1 MHAYRT
7 HTCGELTKSDVGA
20 TVKLSGWL
28 HRRRDHGGVMF
39 IDLRD
44 HYGLTQCV
52 FNPGTPDFETVEY
65 LRAESVITIEGRV
78 VAREDSLVNPNLAT
92 GSIEVVV
99 DKAEVL
105 SRADELPLPV
115 FGEPDY
121 PEDIRL
127 RHRYLDLRRE
137 TLHANMKLRSDVIT
151 SLRRRMVDQGFTEYQ
166 TPILTASSPEGAR
179 DFLVP
184 SRLHPGEF
192 YALPQAPQQFKQLL
206 MVSGFDRYFQIAPCF
221 RDEDARADRSPGEFY
236 QLDIEM
242 SFVEQEDVFNAIE
255 PVMRGVFE
263 EFAGGKAEGY
273 ELTLGSG
280 TFIPGFEEQLI
291 GVKVG
296 DKIEV
301 KVKFPDSYGAAELSG
316 KDAVFDVTVNELKET
331 VPSAID
337 DELAKKVGME
347 NLEALKK
354 SIREEQE
361 SKFNEMSR
369 MILKR
374 ALLDELSAAHDFEI
388 PEKLLDREFDTIWKQ
403 FEEQRKKDKDAGQG
417 SEEKTDD
424 EHKKD
429 FREIAERRVRLGL
442 LLSEVGRA
450 NNVQIS
456 QEDVNSQLM
465 AEARRHPGREK
476 EVMEHYK
483 NNPKAME
490 ELSAPLYEEKVVNF
504 ILEQASITE
513 KTATKDEL
521 IKTMEDEAAGKPKAK
536 AKAGGKSKAKG
547 KAAEKKAAKKDK

>member
-1 MHAYRT
+1 MQVT
-7 HTCGELTKSDVGA
+7 ETKSEGLSREFKVALPANEIEEKISHRLKELARTAQMPGFRPGKVPVSVLRKKYGPSVLGEVLERAVNDSSQQALAEKGLRPAMQPQIEITSFEDGGDLEYTIAVELLPEIKPVDFSKIKLERLIPKTDDAAMENTLADIAAAQGDSAAIKDDRETKTGDVL
-20 TVKLSGWL
+20 V
-28 HRRRDHGGVMF
+28 
-39 IDLRD
+39 IDFL
-44 HYGLTQCV
+44 
-52 FNPGTPDFETVEY
+52 
-65 LRAESVITIEGRV
+65 GRV
-78 VAREDSLVNPNLAT
+78 
-92 GSIEVVV
+92 G
-99 DKAEVL
+99 
-105 SRADELPLPV
+105 
-115 FGEPDY
+115 G
-121 PEDIRL
+121 
-127 RHRYLDLRRE
+127 
-137 TLHANMKLRSDVIT
+137 
-151 SLRRRMVDQGFTEYQ
+151 
-166 TPILTASSPEGAR
+166 
-179 DFLVP
+179 
-184 SRLHPGEF
+184 
-192 YALPQAPQQFKQLL
+192 
-206 MVSGFDRYFQIAPCF
+206 
-221 RDEDARADRSPGEFY
+221 
-236 QLDIEM
+236 
-242 SFVEQEDVFNAIE
+242 
-255 PVMRGVFE
+255 E

-361 SKFNEMSR
+361 SEFNEMSR

-483 NNPKAME
+483 NNPEAME

-513 KTATKDEL
+513 KTATKDGL

-536 AKAGGKSKAKG
+536 AKAGGKSKTKG
-547 KAAEKKAAKKDK
+547 KAAAEKKAAKKDK

>member
-1 MHAYRT
+1 MQVT
-7 HTCGELTKSDVGA
+7 ETKSEG
-20 TVKLSGWL
+20 LSREFKVAL
-28 HRRRDHGGVMF
+28 PANEIEEKISHRLKELAQTAQMPGFRPGKVPVSG
-39 IDLRD
+39 LRKK
-44 HYGLTQCV
+44 YG
-52 FNPGTPDFETVEY
+52 P
-65 LRAESVITIEGRV
+65 SVLG
-78 VAREDSLVNPNLAT
+78 
-92 GSIEVVV
+92 
-99 DKAEVL
+99 EVL
-105 SRADELPLPV
+105 ERAGKDSSQQAFAEKGLRPAMQPQIEITSFEDGGDLEYTIAVELLPEIKPV
-115 FGEPDY
+115 DFSKIKLERLIPKTDDAAM
-121 PEDIRL
+121 ENTLADIAA
-127 RHRYLDLRRE
+127 DQGDSAVIKDDRE
-137 TLHANMKLRSDVIT
+137 TKTGDVLVI
-151 SLRRRMVDQGFTEYQ
+151 
-166 TPILTASSPEGAR
+166 
-179 DFLVP
+179 DFLG
-184 SRLHPGEF
+184 RIG
-192 YALPQAPQQFKQLL
+192 
-206 MVSGFDRYFQIAPCF
+206 G
-221 RDEDARADRSPGEFY
+221 
-236 QLDIEM
+236 
-242 SFVEQEDVFNAIE
+242 
-255 PVMRGVFE
+255 E

-450 NNVQIS
+450 NNIQIS

-483 NNPKAME
+483 NNPEAME

-536 AKAGGKSKAKG
+536 AKAGRKSKAKD
-547 KAAEKKAAKKDK
+547 KAAAEKKAAKKDK

>member
-1 MHAYRT
+1 MQVT
-7 HTCGELTKSDVGA
+7 ETKSEGLSREFKVALPANEIEEKISHRLKELARTAQMPGFRPGKVPVSVLRKKYGPSVLGEVLERAVKDSSQQAFAEKGLRPAMQPQIEITSFEDGGDLEYTIAVELLPEIKPVDFSKIKLERLIPKTDDAAMENTLADIAAAQGDSAAIKDDRETKTGDVL
-20 TVKLSGWL
+20 V
-28 HRRRDHGGVMF
+28 
-39 IDLRD
+39 IDFL
-44 HYGLTQCV
+44 
-52 FNPGTPDFETVEY
+52 
-65 LRAESVITIEGRV
+65 GRV
-78 VAREDSLVNPNLAT
+78 
-92 GSIEVVV
+92 G
-99 DKAEVL
+99 
-105 SRADELPLPV
+105 
-115 FGEPDY
+115 G
-121 PEDIRL
+121 
-127 RHRYLDLRRE
+127 
-137 TLHANMKLRSDVIT
+137 
-151 SLRRRMVDQGFTEYQ
+151 
-166 TPILTASSPEGAR
+166 
-179 DFLVP
+179 
-184 SRLHPGEF
+184 
-192 YALPQAPQQFKQLL
+192 
-206 MVSGFDRYFQIAPCF
+206 
-221 RDEDARADRSPGEFY
+221 
-236 QLDIEM
+236 
-242 SFVEQEDVFNAIE
+242 
-255 PVMRGVFE
+255 E

-361 SKFNEMSR
+361 SEFNEMSR

-483 NNPKAME
+483 NNPEAME

-547 KAAEKKAAKKDK
+547 KAAAEKKAAKKDK

>member
-1 MHAYRT
+1 MQVT
-7 HTCGELTKSDVGA
+7 ETKSEGLSREFKVALPANEIEEKISHRLKELARTAQMPGFRPGKVPVSVLRKKYGPSVLGEVLERAVNDSSQQALAEKGLRPAMQPQIEITSFEDGGDLEYTIGVELLPEIKPADFSKIKLERLIPKTDDAAMEKTLADIAAAQGDSAAIKDDRETKTGDVL
-20 TVKLSGWL
+20 V
-28 HRRRDHGGVMF
+28 
-39 IDLRD
+39 IDFL
-44 HYGLTQCV
+44 
-52 FNPGTPDFETVEY
+52 
-65 LRAESVITIEGRV
+65 GRV
-78 VAREDSLVNPNLAT
+78 
-92 GSIEVVV
+92 G
-99 DKAEVL
+99 
-105 SRADELPLPV
+105 
-115 FGEPDY
+115 G
-121 PEDIRL
+121 
-127 RHRYLDLRRE
+127 
-137 TLHANMKLRSDVIT
+137 
-151 SLRRRMVDQGFTEYQ
+151 
-166 TPILTASSPEGAR
+166 
-179 DFLVP
+179 
-184 SRLHPGEF
+184 
-192 YALPQAPQQFKQLL
+192 
-206 MVSGFDRYFQIAPCF
+206 
-221 RDEDARADRSPGEFY
+221 
-236 QLDIEM
+236 
-242 SFVEQEDVFNAIE
+242 
-255 PVMRGVFE
+255 E

-280 TFIPGFEEQLI
+280 TFIPGFEKQLI

-316 KDAVFDVTVNELKET
+316 KDVVFDVTVKELKKT

-361 SKFNEMSR
+361 SEFNEMSR

-483 NNPKAME
+483 NNPEAME

-513 KTATKDEL
+513 KMATKDGL

-547 KAAEKKAAKKDK
+547 KAAAEKKAAKKDK

>member
-1 MHAYRT
+1 MQVT
-7 HTCGELTKSDVGA
+7 ETKSEG
-20 TVKLSGWL
+20 LSREFKVAL
-28 HRRRDHGGVMF
+28 PANEIEEKISHRLKELARTAQMPGFRPGKVPVSV
-39 IDLRD
+39 LRKK
-44 HYGLTQCV
+44 YG
-52 FNPGTPDFETVEY
+52 P
-65 LRAESVITIEGRV
+65 SVLG
-78 VAREDSLVNPNLAT
+78 
-92 GSIEVVV
+92 
-99 DKAEVL
+99 EVL
-105 SRADELPLPV
+105 ERAVNDSSQQALAEKGLRPAMQPQIEITSFEDGGDLEYTIGVELLPEIKPV
-115 FGEPDY
+115 DFSKIKLERLIPKTDDAAM
-121 PEDIRL
+121 ENTLADIAAAQG
-127 RHRYLDLRRE
+127 DSAAIKDDRE
-137 TLHANMKLRSDVIT
+137 TKTGDVLVI
-151 SLRRRMVDQGFTEYQ
+151 
-166 TPILTASSPEGAR
+166 
-179 DFLVP
+179 DFLG
-184 SRLHPGEF
+184 RIG
-192 YALPQAPQQFKQLL
+192 
-206 MVSGFDRYFQIAPCF
+206 G
-221 RDEDARADRSPGEFY
+221 
-236 QLDIEM
+236 
-242 SFVEQEDVFNAIE
+242 
-255 PVMRGVFE
+255 E

-280 TFIPGFEEQLI
+280 TFIPSFEEQLI

-361 SKFNEMSR
+361 SEFNEMSR

-483 NNPKAME
+483 NNPEAME

-536 AKAGGKSKAKG
+536 AGGKSKAKG
-547 KAAEKKAAKKDK
+547 KAAAEKKAAKKDK

>member
-1 MHAYRT
+1 MQVT
-7 HTCGELTKSDVGA
+7 ETKSEG
-20 TVKLSGWL
+20 LSREFKVAL
-28 HRRRDHGGVMF
+28 PANEIEEKISHRLKELARTAQMPGFRPGKVPVSV
-39 IDLRD
+39 LRKK
-44 HYGLTQCV
+44 YG
-52 FNPGTPDFETVEY
+52 P
-65 LRAESVITIEGRV
+65 SVLG
-78 VAREDSLVNPNLAT
+78 
-92 GSIEVVV
+92 
-99 DKAEVL
+99 EVL
-105 SRADELPLPV
+105 ERAVNDSSQQALAEKGLRPAMQPQIEITSFEDGGDLEYTIGVELLPEIKPV
-115 FGEPDY
+115 DFSKIKLERLIPKTDDAAM
-121 PEDIRL
+121 ENTLADIAA
-127 RHRYLDLRRE
+127 DQGDSAVIKDDRE
-137 TLHANMKLRSDVIT
+137 TKTGDVLVI
-151 SLRRRMVDQGFTEYQ
+151 
-166 TPILTASSPEGAR
+166 
-179 DFLVP
+179 DFLG
-184 SRLHPGEF
+184 RIG
-192 YALPQAPQQFKQLL
+192 
-206 MVSGFDRYFQIAPCF
+206 G
-221 RDEDARADRSPGEFY
+221 
-236 QLDIEM
+236 
-242 SFVEQEDVFNAIE
+242 
-255 PVMRGVFE
+255 E

-280 TFIPGFEEQLI
+280 TFIPRFEEQLI

-361 SKFNEMSR
+361 SEFNEMSR

-483 NNPKAME
+483 NNPEATE

-536 AKAGGKSKAKG
+536 AGEKSKAKG
-547 KAAEKKAAKKDK
+547 KAAAEKKAAKKDK

>member
-1 MHAYRT
+1 MQVT
-7 HTCGELTKSDVGA
+7 ETKSEG
-20 TVKLSGWL
+20 LSREFKVAL
-28 HRRRDHGGVMF
+28 PANEIEEKISHRLKELARTAQMPGFRPGKVPVSV
-39 IDLRD
+39 LRKK
-44 HYGLTQCV
+44 YG
-52 FNPGTPDFETVEY
+52 P
-65 LRAESVITIEGRV
+65 SVLG
-78 VAREDSLVNPNLAT
+78 
-92 GSIEVVV
+92 
-99 DKAEVL
+99 EVL
-105 SRADELPLPV
+105 ERAVNDSSQQALAEKGLRPAMQPQIEITSFEDGGDLEYTIGVELLPEIKPV
-115 FGEPDY
+115 DFSKIKLERLIPKIDDAAM
-121 PEDIRL
+121 EKTLADIAAAQG
-127 RHRYLDLRRE
+127 DSAAIKDDRE
-137 TLHANMKLRSDVIT
+137 TKTGDVLVI
-151 SLRRRMVDQGFTEYQ
+151 
-166 TPILTASSPEGAR
+166 
-179 DFLVP
+179 DFLGQV
-184 SRLHPGEF
+184 G
-192 YALPQAPQQFKQLL
+192 
-206 MVSGFDRYFQIAPCF
+206 G
-221 RDEDARADRSPGEFY
+221 
-236 QLDIEM
+236 
-242 SFVEQEDVFNAIE
+242 
-255 PVMRGVFE
+255 E

-450 NNVQIS
+450 NNVKIS
-456 QEDVNSQLM
+456 QEDGNSQLM

-483 NNPKAME
+483 NNPEAME

-513 KTATKDEL
+513 KTATKDGL

-547 KAAEKKAAKKDK
+547 KAAAEKKAAKKDK

>member
-1 MHAYRT
+1 MQVT
-7 HTCGELTKSDVGA
+7 ETKSEG
-20 TVKLSGWL
+20 LSREFKVAL
-28 HRRRDHGGVMF
+28 PANEIEEKISHRLKELARTAQMPGFRPGKVPVSV
-39 IDLRD
+39 LRKK
-44 HYGLTQCV
+44 YG
-52 FNPGTPDFETVEY
+52 P
-65 LRAESVITIEGRV
+65 SVLG
-78 VAREDSLVNPNLAT
+78 
-92 GSIEVVV
+92 
-99 DKAEVL
+99 EVL
-105 SRADELPLPV
+105 ERAVNDSSQQALAEKGLRPAMQPQIEITSFEDGGDLEYTIGVELLPEIKPV
-115 FGEPDY
+115 DFSKIKLERLIPKTDDAAM
-121 PEDIRL
+121 ENTLADIAAAQG
-127 RHRYLDLRRE
+127 DSAAIKDDRE
-137 TLHANMKLRSDVIT
+137 TKTGDVLVI
-151 SLRRRMVDQGFTEYQ
+151 
-166 TPILTASSPEGAR
+166 
-179 DFLVP
+179 DFLGQV
-184 SRLHPGEF
+184 G
-192 YALPQAPQQFKQLL
+192 
-206 MVSGFDRYFQIAPCF
+206 G
-221 RDEDARADRSPGEFY
+221 
-236 QLDIEM
+236 
-242 SFVEQEDVFNAIE
+242 
-255 PVMRGVFE
+255 E

-316 KDAVFDVTVNELKET
+316 KDAIFDVTVNELKET

-361 SKFNEMSR
+361 SQFNEMSR

-483 NNPKAME
+483 NNPEAME

-536 AKAGGKSKAKG
+536 AKAGEKSKAKG
-547 KAAEKKAAKKDK
+547 KAAAEKKAAKKDK

>member
-1 MHAYRT
+1 MQVT
-7 HTCGELTKSDVGA
+7 ETKSEG
-20 TVKLSGWL
+20 LSREFKVAL
-28 HRRRDHGGVMF
+28 PANEIEEKISHRLKELARTAQMPGFRPGKVPVSV
-39 IDLRD
+39 LRKK
-44 HYGLTQCV
+44 YG
-52 FNPGTPDFETVEY
+52 P
-65 LRAESVITIEGRV
+65 SVLG
-78 VAREDSLVNPNLAT
+78 
-92 GSIEVVV
+92 
-99 DKAEVL
+99 EVL
-105 SRADELPLPV
+105 ERAVNDSSQQALAEKGLRPAMQPQIEITSFEDGGDLEYTIGVELLPEIKPV
-115 FGEPDY
+115 DFSKIKLERLIPKTDDAAM
-121 PEDIRL
+121 EKTLADIAAAQG
-127 RHRYLDLRRE
+127 DSAAIKDDRE
-137 TLHANMKLRSDVIT
+137 TKTGDVLVI
-151 SLRRRMVDQGFTEYQ
+151 
-166 TPILTASSPEGAR
+166 
-179 DFLVP
+179 DFLGQV
-184 SRLHPGEF
+184 G
-192 YALPQAPQQFKQLL
+192 
-206 MVSGFDRYFQIAPCF
+206 G
-221 RDEDARADRSPGEFY
+221 
-236 QLDIEM
+236 
-242 SFVEQEDVFNAIE
+242 
-255 PVMRGVFE
+255 E

-361 SKFNEMSR
+361 SEFNEMSR

-483 NNPKAME
+483 NNPEAME

-513 KTATKDEL
+513 KTATKDGL

-536 AKAGGKSKAKG
+536 AKAGRKSKAKD
-547 KAAEKKAAKKDK
+547 KAAAEKKAAKKDK

>member
-1 MHAYRT
+1 MQVT
-7 HTCGELTKSDVGA
+7 ETKSEGLSREFKVALPANEIEEKISHRLKELARTAQMPGFRPGKVPVSVLRKKYGPSVLGEVLERAVNDSSQQALAEKGLRPAMQPQIEITSFEDGGDLEYTIGVELLPEIKPVDFSKIKLERLIPKTDDAAMEKTLADIAAAQGDSAAIKDDRETKTGDVL
-20 TVKLSGWL
+20 V
-28 HRRRDHGGVMF
+28 
-39 IDLRD
+39 IDFL
-44 HYGLTQCV
+44 
-52 FNPGTPDFETVEY
+52 
-65 LRAESVITIEGRV
+65 GRV
-78 VAREDSLVNPNLAT
+78 
-92 GSIEVVV
+92 G
-99 DKAEVL
+99 
-105 SRADELPLPV
+105 
-115 FGEPDY
+115 G
-121 PEDIRL
+121 
-127 RHRYLDLRRE
+127 
-137 TLHANMKLRSDVIT
+137 
-151 SLRRRMVDQGFTEYQ
+151 
-166 TPILTASSPEGAR
+166 
-179 DFLVP
+179 
-184 SRLHPGEF
+184 
-192 YALPQAPQQFKQLL
+192 
-206 MVSGFDRYFQIAPCF
+206 
-221 RDEDARADRSPGEFY
+221 
-236 QLDIEM
+236 
-242 SFVEQEDVFNAIE
+242 
-255 PVMRGVFE
+255 E

-280 TFIPGFEEQLI
+280 TFIPGFEKQLI

-483 NNPKAME
+483 NNPEAME

-547 KAAEKKAAKKDK
+547 KAAEKKAAKKEK

>member
-1 MHAYRT
+1 MQVT
-7 HTCGELTKSDVGA
+7 ETKSEG
-20 TVKLSGWL
+20 LSREFKVAL
-28 HRRRDHGGVMF
+28 PANEIEEKISHRLKELARTAQMPGFRPGKVPVSV
-39 IDLRD
+39 LRKK
-44 HYGLTQCV
+44 YG
-52 FNPGTPDFETVEY
+52 P
-65 LRAESVITIEGRV
+65 SVLG
-78 VAREDSLVNPNLAT
+78 
-92 GSIEVVV
+92 
-99 DKAEVL
+99 EVL
-105 SRADELPLPV
+105 ERAVNDSSQQALAEKGLRPAMQPQIEITSFEDGGDLEYTIGVELLPEIKPV
-115 FGEPDY
+115 DFSKIKLERLIPKTDDAAM
-121 PEDIRL
+121 ENTLADIAAAQG
-127 RHRYLDLRRE
+127 DSAAIKDDRE
-137 TLHANMKLRSDVIT
+137 TKTGDVLVI
-151 SLRRRMVDQGFTEYQ
+151 
-166 TPILTASSPEGAR
+166 
-179 DFLVP
+179 DFLGQV
-184 SRLHPGEF
+184 G
-192 YALPQAPQQFKQLL
+192 
-206 MVSGFDRYFQIAPCF
+206 G
-221 RDEDARADRSPGEFY
+221 
-236 QLDIEM
+236 
-242 SFVEQEDVFNAIE
+242 
-255 PVMRGVFE
+255 E

-361 SKFNEMSR
+361 SEFNEMSR

-483 NNPKAME
+483 NNPEAME

-521 IKTMEDEAAGKPKAK
+521 IKTMEDEATGKPKAK
-536 AKAGGKSKAKG
+536 AKAGVKSKAKY
-547 KAAEKKAAKKDK
+547 KAAAEKKAAKKDK

>member
-1 MHAYRT
+1 MQVT
-7 HTCGELTKSDVGA
+7 ETKSEGLSREFKVALPANEIEEKISHRLKELARTAQMPGFRPGKVPVSVLRKKYGPSVLGEVLERAVNDSSQQALAEKGLRPAMQPQIEITSFEDGGDLEYTIGVELLPEIKPVDFSKIKLERLIPKADDAVMEKTLADIAAAQGDSAAIKDDRETKTGDVL
-20 TVKLSGWL
+20 V
-28 HRRRDHGGVMF
+28 
-39 IDLRD
+39 IDFL
-44 HYGLTQCV
+44 
-52 FNPGTPDFETVEY
+52 
-65 LRAESVITIEGRV
+65 GRV
-78 VAREDSLVNPNLAT
+78 
-92 GSIEVVV
+92 G
-99 DKAEVL
+99 
-105 SRADELPLPV
+105 
-115 FGEPDY
+115 G
-121 PEDIRL
+121 
-127 RHRYLDLRRE
+127 
-137 TLHANMKLRSDVIT
+137 
-151 SLRRRMVDQGFTEYQ
+151 
-166 TPILTASSPEGAR
+166 
-179 DFLVP
+179 
-184 SRLHPGEF
+184 
-192 YALPQAPQQFKQLL
+192 
-206 MVSGFDRYFQIAPCF
+206 
-221 RDEDARADRSPGEFY
+221 
-236 QLDIEM
+236 
-242 SFVEQEDVFNAIE
+242 
-255 PVMRGVFE
+255 E

-301 KVKFPDSYGAAELSG
+301 KVKFPDSYGATELSS

-361 SKFNEMSR
+361 SQFNEMSR

-403 FEEQRKKDKDAGQG
+403 FEEQRKKNKDAEQK

-429 FREIAERRVRLGL
+429 LREIAERRVRLGL

-483 NNPKAME
+483 NNPEAME

-513 KTATKDEL
+513 KTATKDGL
-521 IKTMEDEAAGKPKAK
+521 IKTMEDEAAGKPKAKTK

>member
-1 MHAYRT
+1 MQVT
-7 HTCGELTKSDVGA
+7 ETKSEGLSREFKVALPANEIEEKISHRLKELARTAQMPGFRPGKVPVSVLRKKYGPSVLGEVLERAVKDSSQQAFAEKGLRPAMQPQIEITSFEDGGDLEYTIAVELLPEIKPVDFSKIKLERLIPKTDDAAMEKTLADIAAAQGDSAAIKDDRETKTGDVL
-20 TVKLSGWL
+20 V
-28 HRRRDHGGVMF
+28 
-39 IDLRD
+39 IDFL
-44 HYGLTQCV
+44 
-52 FNPGTPDFETVEY
+52 
-65 LRAESVITIEGRV
+65 GRV
-78 VAREDSLVNPNLAT
+78 
-92 GSIEVVV
+92 G
-99 DKAEVL
+99 
-105 SRADELPLPV
+105 
-115 FGEPDY
+115 G
-121 PEDIRL
+121 
-127 RHRYLDLRRE
+127 
-137 TLHANMKLRSDVIT
+137 
-151 SLRRRMVDQGFTEYQ
+151 
-166 TPILTASSPEGAR
+166 
-179 DFLVP
+179 
-184 SRLHPGEF
+184 
-192 YALPQAPQQFKQLL
+192 
-206 MVSGFDRYFQIAPCF
+206 
-221 RDEDARADRSPGEFY
+221 
-236 QLDIEM
+236 
-242 SFVEQEDVFNAIE
+242 
-255 PVMRGVFE
+255 E

-361 SKFNEMSR
+361 SEFNEMSR

-483 NNPKAME
+483 NNPEAME

-513 KTATKDEL
+513 KPATKDGL

>member
-1 MHAYRT
+1 MQVT
-7 HTCGELTKSDVGA
+7 ETKSEG
-20 TVKLSGWL
+20 LSREFKVAL
-28 HRRRDHGGVMF
+28 PANEIEEKISHRLKELARTAQMPGFRPGKVPVSV
-39 IDLRD
+39 LRKK
-44 HYGLTQCV
+44 YG
-52 FNPGTPDFETVEY
+52 P
-65 LRAESVITIEGRV
+65 SVLG
-78 VAREDSLVNPNLAT
+78 
-92 GSIEVVV
+92 
-99 DKAEVL
+99 EVL
-105 SRADELPLPV
+105 ERAVNDSSQQALAEKGLRPAMQPQIEITSFEDGGDLEYTIGVELLPEIKPV
-115 FGEPDY
+115 DFSKIKLERLIPKTDDAAM
-121 PEDIRL
+121 ENTLADIAAAQG
-127 RHRYLDLRRE
+127 DSAAIKDDRE
-137 TLHANMKLRSDVIT
+137 TKTGDVLVI
-151 SLRRRMVDQGFTEYQ
+151 
-166 TPILTASSPEGAR
+166 
-179 DFLVP
+179 DFLGQV
-184 SRLHPGEF
+184 G
-192 YALPQAPQQFKQLL
+192 
-206 MVSGFDRYFQIAPCF
+206 G
-221 RDEDARADRSPGEFY
+221 
-236 QLDIEM
+236 
-242 SFVEQEDVFNAIE
+242 
-255 PVMRGVFE
+255 E

-483 NNPKAME
+483 NNPEAME

-547 KAAEKKAAKKDK
+547 KAAAEKKAAKKDK

>member
-1 MHAYRT
+1 MQVT
-7 HTCGELTKSDVGA
+7 ETKSEGLSREFKVALPANEIEEKISHRLKELARTAQMPGFRPGKVPVSVLRKKYGPSVLGEVLERAVNDSSQQALAEKGLRPAMQPQIEITSFEDGGDLEYTIGVELLPEIKPVDFSKIKLERLIPKTDDAAMENTLADIAAAQGDSAAIKDDRETKTGDVL
-20 TVKLSGWL
+20 V
-28 HRRRDHGGVMF
+28 
-39 IDLRD
+39 IDFL
-44 HYGLTQCV
+44 
-52 FNPGTPDFETVEY
+52 
-65 LRAESVITIEGRV
+65 GRV
-78 VAREDSLVNPNLAT
+78 
-92 GSIEVVV
+92 G
-99 DKAEVL
+99 
-105 SRADELPLPV
+105 
-115 FGEPDY
+115 G
-121 PEDIRL
+121 
-127 RHRYLDLRRE
+127 
-137 TLHANMKLRSDVIT
+137 
-151 SLRRRMVDQGFTEYQ
+151 
-166 TPILTASSPEGAR
+166 
-179 DFLVP
+179 
-184 SRLHPGEF
+184 
-192 YALPQAPQQFKQLL
+192 
-206 MVSGFDRYFQIAPCF
+206 
-221 RDEDARADRSPGEFY
+221 
-236 QLDIEM
+236 
-242 SFVEQEDVFNAIE
+242 
-255 PVMRGVFE
+255 E

-361 SKFNEMSR
+361 REFNEMSR

-424 EHKKD
+424 EQKKD

-483 NNPKAME
+483 NNPEAME

-536 AKAGGKSKAKG
+536 VKAGGKSKAKG
-547 KAAEKKAAKKDK
+547 KAAAEKKAAKKDK

>member
-1 MHAYRT
+1 MQVT
-7 HTCGELTKSDVGA
+7 ETKSEG
-20 TVKLSGWL
+20 LSREFKVAL
-28 HRRRDHGGVMF
+28 PANEIEEKISHRLKELARTAQMPGFRPGKVPVSV
-39 IDLRD
+39 LRKK
-44 HYGLTQCV
+44 YG
-52 FNPGTPDFETVEY
+52 P
-65 LRAESVITIEGRV
+65 SVLG
-78 VAREDSLVNPNLAT
+78 
-92 GSIEVVV
+92 
-99 DKAEVL
+99 EVL
-105 SRADELPLPV
+105 ERAVNDSSQQALAEKGLRPAMQPQIEITSFEDGGDLEYTIGVELLPEIKPV
-115 FGEPDY
+115 DFSKIKLERLIPKTDDAAM
-121 PEDIRL
+121 EKTLADIAAAQG
-127 RHRYLDLRRE
+127 DSAAIKDDRE
-137 TLHANMKLRSDVIT
+137 TKTGDVLVI
-151 SLRRRMVDQGFTEYQ
+151 
-166 TPILTASSPEGAR
+166 
-179 DFLVP
+179 DFLGQV
-184 SRLHPGEF
+184 G
-192 YALPQAPQQFKQLL
+192 
-206 MVSGFDRYFQIAPCF
+206 G
-221 RDEDARADRSPGEFY
+221 
-236 QLDIEM
+236 
-242 SFVEQEDVFNAIE
+242 
-255 PVMRGVFE
+255 E

-361 SKFNEMSR
+361 SEFNEMSR

-483 NNPKAME
+483 NNPEAME

>member
-1 MHAYRT
+1 MQVT
-7 HTCGELTKSDVGA
+7 ETKSEG
-20 TVKLSGWL
+20 LSREFKVAL
-28 HRRRDHGGVMF
+28 PANEIEEKISHRLKELARTAQMPGFRPGKVPVSV
-39 IDLRD
+39 LRKK
-44 HYGLTQCV
+44 YG
-52 FNPGTPDFETVEY
+52 P
-65 LRAESVITIEGRV
+65 SVLG
-78 VAREDSLVNPNLAT
+78 
-92 GSIEVVV
+92 
-99 DKAEVL
+99 EVL
-105 SRADELPLPV
+105 ERAVNDSSQQALAEKGLRPAMQPQIEITSFEDGGDLEYTIGVELLPEIKPV
-115 FGEPDY
+115 DFSKIKLERLIPKTDDAAM
-121 PEDIRL
+121 ENTLADIAAAQG
-127 RHRYLDLRRE
+127 DSAAIKDDRE
-137 TLHANMKLRSDVIT
+137 TKTGDVLVI
-151 SLRRRMVDQGFTEYQ
+151 
-166 TPILTASSPEGAR
+166 
-179 DFLVP
+179 DFLG
-184 SRLHPGEF
+184 RIG
-192 YALPQAPQQFKQLL
+192 
-206 MVSGFDRYFQIAPCF
+206 G
-221 RDEDARADRSPGEFY
+221 
-236 QLDIEM
+236 
-242 SFVEQEDVFNAIE
+242 
-255 PVMRGVFE
+255 E

-361 SKFNEMSR
+361 SEFNEMSR

-483 NNPKAME
+483 NNPEAME

-536 AKAGGKSKAKG
+536 AGGKSKAKG

>member
-1 MHAYRT
+1 MQVT
-7 HTCGELTKSDVGA
+7 ETKSEG
-20 TVKLSGWL
+20 LSREFKVAL
-28 HRRRDHGGVMF
+28 PANEIEEKISHRLKELARTAQMPGFRPGKVPVSV
-39 IDLRD
+39 LRKK
-44 HYGLTQCV
+44 YG
-52 FNPGTPDFETVEY
+52 P
-65 LRAESVITIEGRV
+65 SVLG
-78 VAREDSLVNPNLAT
+78 
-92 GSIEVVV
+92 
-99 DKAEVL
+99 EVL
-105 SRADELPLPV
+105 ERAVNDSSQQALAEKGLRPAMQPQIEITSFKDGGDLEYTIGVELLPEIKPV
-115 FGEPDY
+115 DFSKIKLERLIPKTDDAAM
-121 PEDIRL
+121 ENTLADIAAAQG
-127 RHRYLDLRRE
+127 DSAAIKDDRE
-137 TLHANMKLRSDVIT
+137 TKTGDVLVI
-151 SLRRRMVDQGFTEYQ
+151 
-166 TPILTASSPEGAR
+166 
-179 DFLVP
+179 DFLGQV
-184 SRLHPGEF
+184 G
-192 YALPQAPQQFKQLL
+192 
-206 MVSGFDRYFQIAPCF
+206 G
-221 RDEDARADRSPGEFY
+221 
-236 QLDIEM
+236 
-242 SFVEQEDVFNAIE
+242 
-255 PVMRGVFE
+255 E

-280 TFIPGFEEQLI
+280 TFIPRFEEQLI

-483 NNPKAME
+483 NNPEAME

-547 KAAEKKAAKKDK
+547 KAAAEKKAAKKDK

>member
-1 MHAYRT
+1 MQVT
-7 HTCGELTKSDVGA
+7 ETKSEG
-20 TVKLSGWL
+20 LSREFKVAL
-28 HRRRDHGGVMF
+28 PANEIEEKISHRLKELARTAQMPGFRPGKVPVSV
-39 IDLRD
+39 LRKK
-44 HYGLTQCV
+44 YG
-52 FNPGTPDFETVEY
+52 P
-65 LRAESVITIEGRV
+65 SVLG
-78 VAREDSLVNPNLAT
+78 
-92 GSIEVVV
+92 
-99 DKAEVL
+99 EVL
-105 SRADELPLPV
+105 ERAVKDSSQQAFVEKGLRPAMQPQIEITSFEDGGDLEYTIAVELLPEIKPV
-115 FGEPDY
+115 DFSKIKLERLIPKTDDAAM
-121 PEDIRL
+121 EKTLADIAAAQG
-127 RHRYLDLRRE
+127 DSAAIKDDRE
-137 TLHANMKLRSDVIT
+137 TKTGDVLVI
-151 SLRRRMVDQGFTEYQ
+151 
-166 TPILTASSPEGAR
+166 
-179 DFLVP
+179 DFLGQV
-184 SRLHPGEF
+184 G
-192 YALPQAPQQFKQLL
+192 
-206 MVSGFDRYFQIAPCF
+206 G
-221 RDEDARADRSPGEFY
+221 
-236 QLDIEM
+236 
-242 SFVEQEDVFNAIE
+242 
-255 PVMRGVFE
+255 E

-361 SKFNEMSR
+361 SEFNEMSR

-483 NNPKAME
+483 NNPEAME

-513 KTATKDEL
+513 KPATKDGL
-521 IKTMEDEAAGKPKAK
+521 IKTMEDEAAGKPK

>member
-1 MHAYRT
+1 MQVT
-7 HTCGELTKSDVGA
+7 ETKSEGLSREFKVALPANEIEEKISHRLKELARTAQMPGFRPGKVPVSVLRKKYGSSVLGEVLERAVNDSSQQALAEKGLRPAMQPQIEITSFEDGGDLEYTIAVELLPEIKPVDFSKIKLERLIPKSDNAAMEKTLADIAAAQGDSAAIKDDRETKTGDVL
-20 TVKLSGWL
+20 V
-28 HRRRDHGGVMF
+28 
-39 IDLRD
+39 IDFL
-44 HYGLTQCV
+44 
-52 FNPGTPDFETVEY
+52 
-65 LRAESVITIEGRV
+65 GRV
-78 VAREDSLVNPNLAT
+78 
-92 GSIEVVV
+92 G
-99 DKAEVL
+99 
-105 SRADELPLPV
+105 
-115 FGEPDY
+115 G
-121 PEDIRL
+121 
-127 RHRYLDLRRE
+127 
-137 TLHANMKLRSDVIT
+137 
-151 SLRRRMVDQGFTEYQ
+151 
-166 TPILTASSPEGAR
+166 
-179 DFLVP
+179 
-184 SRLHPGEF
+184 
-192 YALPQAPQQFKQLL
+192 
-206 MVSGFDRYFQIAPCF
+206 
-221 RDEDARADRSPGEFY
+221 
-236 QLDIEM
+236 
-242 SFVEQEDVFNAIE
+242 
-255 PVMRGVFE
+255 E

-361 SKFNEMSR
+361 RKFNEMSR

-424 EHKKD
+424 EQKKD

-456 QEDVNSQLM
+456 QDDVNSQLM

-483 NNPKAME
+483 NNPEAME

-536 AKAGGKSKAKG
+536 ASRKSKAKG
-547 KAAEKKAAKKDK
+547 KAATEKKAAKKDK

>member
-1 MHAYRT
+1 MQVT
-7 HTCGELTKSDVGA
+7 ETKSEGLSREFKVALPANEIEEKISHRLKELARTAQMPGFRPGKVPVSVLRKKYGPSVLGEVLERAVNDSSQQALAEKGLRPAMQPQIEITSFEDGGDLEYTIGVELLPEIKPVDFSKIKLERLIPKTDDAAMEKTLADIAAAQGDSAAIKDDRETKTGDVL
-20 TVKLSGWL
+20 V
-28 HRRRDHGGVMF
+28 
-39 IDLRD
+39 IDFL
-44 HYGLTQCV
+44 
-52 FNPGTPDFETVEY
+52 
-65 LRAESVITIEGRV
+65 GRV
-78 VAREDSLVNPNLAT
+78 
-92 GSIEVVV
+92 G
-99 DKAEVL
+99 
-105 SRADELPLPV
+105 
-115 FGEPDY
+115 G
-121 PEDIRL
+121 
-127 RHRYLDLRRE
+127 
-137 TLHANMKLRSDVIT
+137 
-151 SLRRRMVDQGFTEYQ
+151 
-166 TPILTASSPEGAR
+166 
-179 DFLVP
+179 
-184 SRLHPGEF
+184 
-192 YALPQAPQQFKQLL
+192 
-206 MVSGFDRYFQIAPCF
+206 
-221 RDEDARADRSPGEFY
+221 
-236 QLDIEM
+236 
-242 SFVEQEDVFNAIE
+242 
-255 PVMRGVFE
+255 E

-361 SKFNEMSR
+361 SQFNEMSR

-374 ALLDELSAAHDFEI
+374 MLLDELSAGHDFEI

-483 NNPKAME
+483 NNPEAME

-536 AKAGGKSKAKG
+536 ADGKSKAKG
-547 KAAEKKAAKKDK
+547 KAAAEKKAAKKDK

>member
-1 MHAYRT
+1 MQVT
-7 HTCGELTKSDVGA
+7 ETKSEG
-20 TVKLSGWL
+20 LSREFKVAL
-28 HRRRDHGGVMF
+28 PANEIEEKISHRLKELARTAQMPGFRPGKVPVSV
-39 IDLRD
+39 LRKK
-44 HYGLTQCV
+44 YG
-52 FNPGTPDFETVEY
+52 P
-65 LRAESVITIEGRV
+65 SVLG
-78 VAREDSLVNPNLAT
+78 
-92 GSIEVVV
+92 
-99 DKAEVL
+99 EVL
-105 SRADELPLPV
+105 ERAVNDSSQQALAEKGLRPAMQPQIEITSFEDGGDLEYTIGVELLPEIKPV
-115 FGEPDY
+115 DFSKIKLERLIPKTDDAAM
-121 PEDIRL
+121 ENTLADIAAAQG
-127 RHRYLDLRRE
+127 DSAAIKDDRE
-137 TLHANMKLRSDVIT
+137 TKTGDVLVI
-151 SLRRRMVDQGFTEYQ
+151 
-166 TPILTASSPEGAR
+166 
-179 DFLVP
+179 DFLG
-184 SRLHPGEF
+184 RIG
-192 YALPQAPQQFKQLL
+192 
-206 MVSGFDRYFQIAPCF
+206 G
-221 RDEDARADRSPGEFY
+221 
-236 QLDIEM
+236 
-242 SFVEQEDVFNAIE
+242 
-255 PVMRGVFE
+255 E

-361 SKFNEMSR
+361 SEFNEMSR

-465 AEARRHPGREK
+465 AEARRHQAGNSGRLRLGFAGATYFHPAIPIIMRAYRTAHPDVVLSPEQSNTPALLAGLR
-476 EVMEHYK
+476 EGRLDVAFIR
-483 NNPKAME
+483 PPAE
-490 ELSAPLYEEKVVNF
+490 EGDLLT
-504 ILEQASITE
+504 LRLCL
-513 KTATKDEL
+513 DEDMVIAL
-521 IKTMEDEAAGKPKAK
+521 PADHV
-536 AKAGGKSKAKG
+536 S
-547 KAAEKKAAKKDK
+547 

>member
-1 MHAYRT
+1 MQVT
-7 HTCGELTKSDVGA
+7 ETKSEGLSREFKVALPANEIEEKISHRLKELARTAQMPGFRPGKVPVSVLRKKYGPSVLGEVLERAVNDSSQQALAEKGLRPAMQPQIEITSFEDGGDLEYTIGVELLPEIKPVDFSKIKLERLIPKTDDAAMENTLADIAAAQGDSAAIKDDRETKTGDVL
-20 TVKLSGWL
+20 V
-28 HRRRDHGGVMF
+28 
-39 IDLRD
+39 IDFL
-44 HYGLTQCV
+44 
-52 FNPGTPDFETVEY
+52 
-65 LRAESVITIEGRV
+65 GRV
-78 VAREDSLVNPNLAT
+78 
-92 GSIEVVV
+92 G
-99 DKAEVL
+99 
-105 SRADELPLPV
+105 
-115 FGEPDY
+115 G
-121 PEDIRL
+121 
-127 RHRYLDLRRE
+127 
-137 TLHANMKLRSDVIT
+137 
-151 SLRRRMVDQGFTEYQ
+151 
-166 TPILTASSPEGAR
+166 
-179 DFLVP
+179 
-184 SRLHPGEF
+184 
-192 YALPQAPQQFKQLL
+192 
-206 MVSGFDRYFQIAPCF
+206 
-221 RDEDARADRSPGEFY
+221 
-236 QLDIEM
+236 
-242 SFVEQEDVFNAIE
+242 
-255 PVMRGVFE
+255 E

-483 NNPKAME
+483 NNPEAME

-536 AKAGGKSKAKG
+536 AKAGEKSKAKG
-547 KAAEKKAAKKDK
+547 KAAAEKKAAKKDK

>member
-1 MHAYRT
+1 MQVT
-7 HTCGELTKSDVGA
+7 ETKSEG
-20 TVKLSGWL
+20 LSREFKVAL
-28 HRRRDHGGVMF
+28 PANEIEEKISHRLKELAQTAQMPGFRPGKVPVSG
-39 IDLRD
+39 LRKK
-44 HYGLTQCV
+44 YG
-52 FNPGTPDFETVEY
+52 P
-65 LRAESVITIEGRV
+65 SVLG
-78 VAREDSLVNPNLAT
+78 
-92 GSIEVVV
+92 
-99 DKAEVL
+99 EVL
-105 SRADELPLPV
+105 ERAGKDSSQQAFAEKGLRPAMQPQIEITSFEDGGDLEYTIAVELLPEIKPV
-115 FGEPDY
+115 DFSKIKLERLIPKTDDAAM
-121 PEDIRL
+121 ENTLADIAA
-127 RHRYLDLRRE
+127 DQGDSAVIKDDRE
-137 TLHANMKLRSDVIT
+137 TKTGDVLVI
-151 SLRRRMVDQGFTEYQ
+151 
-166 TPILTASSPEGAR
+166 
-179 DFLVP
+179 DFLG
-184 SRLHPGEF
+184 RIG
-192 YALPQAPQQFKQLL
+192 
-206 MVSGFDRYFQIAPCF
+206 G
-221 RDEDARADRSPGEFY
+221 
-236 QLDIEM
+236 
-242 SFVEQEDVFNAIE
+242 
-255 PVMRGVFE
+255 E

-450 NNVQIS
+450 NNIQIS

-483 NNPKAME
+483 NNPEAME

-513 KTATKDEL
+513 KMATKDEL

-536 AKAGGKSKAKG
+536 AKAGRKSKAKD
-547 KAAEKKAAKKDK
+547 KAAAEKKAAKKDK

>member
-1 MHAYRT
+1 MQVT
-7 HTCGELTKSDVGA
+7 ETKSEG
-20 TVKLSGWL
+20 LSREFKVAL
-28 HRRRDHGGVMF
+28 PANEIEEKISHRLKELARTAQMPGFRPGKVPVSV
-39 IDLRD
+39 LRKK
-44 HYGLTQCV
+44 YG
-52 FNPGTPDFETVEY
+52 P
-65 LRAESVITIEGRV
+65 SVLG
-78 VAREDSLVNPNLAT
+78 
-92 GSIEVVV
+92 
-99 DKAEVL
+99 EVL
-105 SRADELPLPV
+105 ERAVNDSSQQALAEKGLRPAMQPQIEITSFEDGGDLEYTIGVELLPEIKPV
-115 FGEPDY
+115 DFSKIKLERLIPKTDDAAM
-121 PEDIRL
+121 EKTLADIAAAQG
-127 RHRYLDLRRE
+127 DSAAIKDDRE
-137 TLHANMKLRSDVIT
+137 TKTGDVLVI
-151 SLRRRMVDQGFTEYQ
+151 
-166 TPILTASSPEGAR
+166 
-179 DFLVP
+179 DF
-184 SRLHPGEF
+184 
-192 YALPQAPQQFKQLL
+192 
-206 MVSGFDRYFQIAPCF
+206 
-221 RDEDARADRSPGEFY
+221 
-236 QLDIEM
+236 
-242 SFVEQEDVFNAIE
+242 
-255 PVMRGVFE
+255 RGQVGGE

-316 KDAVFDVTVNELKET
+316 KDAVFDVTVNELKEA

-361 SKFNEMSR
+361 SEFNKMSH

-374 ALLDELSAAHDFEI
+374 ALLDDLSAAHDFEI
-388 PEKLLDREFDTIWKQ
+388 PEKLLDREFETIWKQ

-450 NNVQIS
+450 NNVQIN

-483 NNPKAME
+483 NNPEAME

-513 KTATKDEL
+513 KTATKDGL
-521 IKTMEDEAAGKPKAK
+521 IKTMEDEAAGKPKAKTK